1 MGVSAVDY
9 VSQQLTSAAKK
20 KEDAMGR
27 DEFLKLFTT
36 QLRAQNP
43 LNPMNSTEFTAQL
56 AQFSS
61 LEQLTN
67 INEGL
72 KKLTLYQGSLQNT
85 LATGMI
91 GKGVK
96 ALGDEV
102 SLKGTGEVSYSL
114 GQDAAAVTVSIYD
127 SSGRLVRKISNA
139 AQKAGTNTV
148 TWDGRDTAG
157 VTQPDGKY
165 KVKVEAADGSGAP
178 VQAATLRSGTVTG
191 VTFSDNTAYLV
202 IDGTTR
208 IQLGEVK
215 EITGGG
221 A

>member
-1 MGVSAVDY
+1 MIVSSVDN
-9 VSQQLTSAAKK
+9 VSGQLTAAAKK
-20 KEDAMGR
+20 KQDTVSK
-27 DEFLKLFTT
+27 DDFLRLFTT

-67 INEGL
+67 INDEL

-91 GKGVK
+91 GKSVK

-102 SLKGTGEVSYSL
+102 TLKGTGQISYSL
-114 GQDAAAVTVSIYD
+114 GRDAATSTVSIYD
-127 SSGRLVRKISNA
+127 ASGRLVRTLSNA
-139 AQKAGTNTV
+139 GQKAGMNTV
-148 TWDGRDTAG
+148 AWDGRDTAG
-157 VTQPDGKY
+157 VTQPDGNY
-165 KVKVEAADGSGAP
+165 KVKVQAADVSGAP
-178 VQAATLRSGTVTG
+178 VQVTTLRSGTVTG

-202 IDGTTR
+202 IDGAAK
-208 IQLGEVK
+208 IQLGEVR